1 MSKANE
7 ALYSG
12 FLATANL
19 SPHRIALEVNSHQVS
34 YGELRERAA
43 SIAATLQARSVSEE
57 PPLTA
62 VFAHRSLTAFSGIL
76 AVLMRGHGYVPL
88 NRTFPLER
96 TLSMLRLSGCRALV
110 VDEESAAQLDEILSR
125 LDGPVLV
132 ILPDMP
138 DVTPIAEKHPSHV
151 IVGACGLVAPQHWEP
166 HPVDPCSIV
175 YLLFTSGSTGVPKGV
190 MVSHANMTHFIR
202 VMIDR
207 FGFTAEDRFSQAND
221 LTFDVSTFDIFV
233 PWEVGATVCCLPQ
246 RVLLQPDRFIREKAL
261 TVWYAGPSVAIRM
274 RKLGALTAGRFDQ
287 LRYTFFAG
295 EPLPVEIARV
305 WQIAAPNSI
314 IENLYG
320 PTELT
325 VTCTAYRFDAQKTPA
340 ESEVGWVPIGEANSG
355 LHAIIADENLC
366 EVATGQEG
374 ELLVGGPQVALGYL
388 HDPEKT
394 AAAFVR
400 PPGQNGLYYRTGD
413 RVRRSPTGGP
423 LLFLGRRDLQVQIHG
438 YRVELGEVEAALR
451 EESGCDEVVAL
462 GWPVTPSGVGGI
474 VAFVGNQEVDVHSI
488 QAKLKSRLPDY
499 MIPRTIH
506 TMSSL
511 PLNANRKVDRG
522 ALLKA
527 LDGKTTKQFC
537 KMAQRPEPER
547 NVSAVLPW
555 V

>member
-7 ALYSG
+7 TLCSG
-12 FLATANL
+12 FLSSADLFPQRT
-19 SPHRIALEVNSHQVS
+19 ALEVDSHNVS
-34 YGELRERAA
+34 YGVLREKAA
-43 SIAATLQARSVSEE
+43 SIAATLIDKSVSGN
-57 PPLTA
+57 PPMTA
-62 VFAHRSLTAFSGIL
+62 VFAHRSVTAFAGVL

-96 TLSMLRLSGCRALV
+96 TRSMLRRSGCRALV
-110 VDEESAAQLDEILSR
+110 VDEESTVQVDEILEG
-125 LDGPVLV
+125 LDSPVLV
-132 ILPDMP
+132 VLPDIA
-138 DVTPIAEKHPSHV
+138 DVRALSEKHPSHV
-151 IVGACGLVAPQHWEP
+151 MVGMRDLVAPQRWEP
-166 HPVDPCSIV
+166 QPTDPCSIAYV
-175 YLLFTSGSTGVPKGV
+175 LFTSGSTGVPKGV
-190 MVSHANMTHFIR
+190 MVSHDNMKHFIR

-207 FGFTAEDRFSQAND
+207 FGFTAEDRFSQATD

-274 RKLGALTAGRFDQ
+274 KKLGALTPGRFDQ

-295 EPLPVEIARV
+295 EPLPMEVAAA
-305 WQIAAPNSI
+305 WQNAAPNAI

-325 VTCTAYRFDAQKTPA
+325 VTCTAYRFDPQKTPG
-340 ESEVGWVPIGEANSG
+340 ESEFGWVPIGEANSG
-355 LHAIIADENLC
+355 LHAIIVDENLC

-400 PPGQNGLYYRTGD
+400 PPRQSGLYYRTGD

-423 LLFLGRRDLQVQIHG
+423 LLFLGRRDQQVQIQG

-451 EESGCDEVVAL
+451 EASGCDEVVAL
-462 GWPVTPSGVGGI
+462 GWPGTPSGVGGI
-474 VAFVGNQEVDVHSI
+474 VAFVGREKVNAHDI
-488 QAKLKSRLPDY
+488 QSRLKSRLPGY
-499 MIPRTIH
+499 MVPHTIH
-506 TMSSL
+506 AMPSL
-511 PLNANRKVDRG
+511 PLNANRKIDKR
-522 ALLKA
+522 ALLKV
-527 LDGKTTKQFC
+527 LEDRK
-537 KMAQRPEPER
+537 
-547 NVSAVLPW
+547 NV
-555 V
+555 